1 MLIDVDIYYY
11 LTHFASLFSLLSAMW
26 SMQLKSD
33 CDTLVPLEG
42 WITPNKR
49 EVEACWIKRIKPFKR
64 INQGTRTYYQIRAI
78 VI

>member
-1 MLIDVDIYYY
+1 
-11 LTHFASLFSLLSAMW
+11 
-26 SMQLKSD
+26 MQLKGD

-42 WITPNKR
+42 RVTPNKR
-49 EVEACWIKRIKPFKR
+49 EVEACWIKRIKPFKQ

>member
-1 MLIDVDIYYY
+1 
-11 LTHFASLFSLLSAMW
+11 
-26 SMQLKSD
+26 MQLKRD

-42 WITPNKR
+42 WVTPNKR
-49 EVEACWIKRIKPFKR
+49 EVEACWIKRIKPFKQ